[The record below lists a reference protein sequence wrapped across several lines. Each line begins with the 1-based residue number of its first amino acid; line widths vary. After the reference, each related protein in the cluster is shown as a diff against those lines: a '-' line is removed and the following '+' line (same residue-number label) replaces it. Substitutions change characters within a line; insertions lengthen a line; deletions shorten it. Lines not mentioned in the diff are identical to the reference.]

1 MMQLT
6 AVADAHRND
15 ISAARKSRTELNQK
29 NRIIEALGSE
39 SHIPRVHEESL
50 SRYYEYLAEHLRLP
64 FIAHFP
70 KPMNS
75 EEERE
80 FRCTVLKLLDPAKH
94 LGDAFD
100 GILCSTRKGKH
111 ELNLPLIDLYLPE
124 DSFSFQLIDDYWFWF
139 WNWR

>member
-1 MMQLT
+1 MQLT

-50 SRYYEYLAEHLRLP
+50 FRYYEYLAEHLRLP

-75 EEERE
+75 EEECE
-80 FRCTVLKLLDPAKH
+80 FRCTVLKLLDPAKAP
-94 LGDAFD
+94 G
-100 GILCSTRKGKH
+100 R
-111 ELNLPLIDLYLPE
+111 
-124 DSFSFQLIDDYWFWF
+124 
-139 WNWR
+139 RV